1 MNLGFGNNV
10 KSALAADITATQTV
24 ISVMP
29 GTGNLFAALLQPDP
43 ALENHSHPS
52 KLYAKVTL
60 TDAQETVFEICHL
73 TAVSADKLTVIRGQ
87 EGTTAKGWSLNN
99 TIANFATRGSEDN
112 FVQIEDL
119 QNGRYLAATAGGTA
133 NALTVDLPSTFYLNG
148 GNTFALHAP
157 LLITP
162 TLTNTGASTL
172 MLTLSG
178 HVVGTYPLLKGNNTA
193 LQAGDVVAKSP
204 FMAIFNTEQNRF
216 LVMNPTT
223 EIGVVRSV
231 NTHKPDASG
240 DVKLGTAADA
250 DIGTAP
256 GNVMPVGAFGVGP
269 AGAGRATL
277 ADLLSPDKGF
287 TGFTWSV
294 TGGDPDAPSFFPQG
308 DTFGIQSQLWHNTVQ
323 YFSLQTAWRRNR
335 IGFRM
340 MEANVPGEWFEYFHT
355 GRPPTAT
362 QTGAL
367 PLTGGTLTGQVIAP
381 NFATTPNATP
391 VGSGTYAQQL
401 GSQAPFFQPN
411 WQWPVTSGGVFVP
424 IAKGTSTRKDKGW
437 PTAISYGYLMP
448 GEDMHAHPVIHALGD
463 SGMENIWD
471 FDTQT
476 GGLRSGKAGE
486 FATQNWVN
494 SRCPFPVGY
503 FMLMGNASDP
513 NGLYPGTTWQDMTAS
528 YDGRVISLGYDPLGT
543 GGSNSVSLG
552 VEHMPAHSHGLK
564 AYHSNTSLDGGSSN
578 RYSVDPTNGAVAD
591 DVVVSSGGG
600 QSFNVTNAYVHVRGW
615 MRIA

>member
-223 EIGVVRSV
+223 EIG
-231 NTHKPDASG
+231 
-240 DVKLGTAADA
+240 
-250 DIGTAP
+250 
-256 GNVMPVGAFGVGP
+256 
-269 AGAGRATL
+269 
-277 ADLLSPDKGF
+277 
-287 TGFTWSV
+287 
-294 TGGDPDAPSFFPQG
+294 
-308 DTFGIQSQLWHNTVQ
+308 
-323 YFSLQTAWRRNR
+323 
-335 IGFRM
+335 
-340 MEANVPGEWFEYFHT
+340 
-355 GRPPTAT
+355 
-362 QTGAL
+362 
-367 PLTGGTLTGQVIAP
+367 
-381 NFATTPNATP
+381 
-391 VGSGTYAQQL
+391 
-401 GSQAPFFQPN
+401 
-411 WQWPVTSGGVFVP
+411 
-424 IAKGTSTRKDKGW
+424 
-437 PTAISYGYLMP
+437 
-448 GEDMHAHPVIHALGD
+448 
-463 SGMENIWD
+463 
-471 FDTQT
+471 
-476 GGLRSGKAGE
+476 
-486 FATQNWVN
+486 
-494 SRCPFPVGY
+494 
-503 FMLMGNASDP
+503 
-513 NGLYPGTTWQDMTAS
+513 
-528 YDGRVISLGYDPLGT
+528 
-543 GGSNSVSLG
+543 
-552 VEHMPAHSHGLK
+552 
-564 AYHSNTSLDGGSSN
+564 
-578 RYSVDPTNGAVAD
+578 
-591 DVVVSSGGG
+591 
-600 QSFNVTNAYVHVRGW
+600 
-615 MRIA
+615 